1 MTDENAVTPDI
12 SAPEPGERLP
22 GAGASLDRLSLLARR
37 RSTAAVALA
46 EPGPSADEIE
56 TLLRIAQRVPDHGK
70 LAPWRFIIF
79 QGPARENF
87 GHILA
92 KVASLANP
100 SIDEAQI
107 ETERNRLTRAPLVIA
122 VISTVIENHKI
133 PEWEQILSAGAVC
146 QTMLLAANAMGYG
159 GQWLTEWYA
168 YHPNVRDTM
177 GLRSGERIA
186 GFLHF
191 GTASEDPVERLRP
204 KSAVEYWE
212 G

>member
-1 MTDENAVTPDI
+1 MTDENTPRPGI
-12 SAPEPGERLP
+12 SPPEPGERLT
-22 GAGASLDRLSLLARR
+22 AAEASPDRLSLLARR

-46 EPGPSADEIE
+46 EPGPSPDEIE
-56 TLLRIAQRVPDHGK
+56 TLIRIAQRVPDHGK
-70 LAPWRFIIF
+70 LAPWRFVIF
-79 QGPARENF
+79 RGPARESF
-87 GHILA
+87 GNVLA
-92 KVASLANP
+92 KVASVGNDAMT
-100 SIDEAQI
+100 DEQI
-107 ETERNRLTRAPLVIA
+107 ALERGRFTRAPLVIA

-146 QTMLLAANAMGYG
+146 QTLLLAANAMGYG

-168 YHPNVRDTM
+168 YHPAVRDTI

-212 G
+212 A